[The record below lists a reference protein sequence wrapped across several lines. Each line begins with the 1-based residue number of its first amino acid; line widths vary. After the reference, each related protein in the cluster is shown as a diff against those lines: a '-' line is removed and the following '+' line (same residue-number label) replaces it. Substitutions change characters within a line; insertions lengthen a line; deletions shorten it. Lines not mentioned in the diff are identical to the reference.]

1 MFKISDLR
9 RREILHLKS
18 MASVCFSSRG
28 KGEGGSTLLFA
39 YYFFQKTEY
48 FGGQKILRIFL
59 GVITKLDYI

>member
-28 KGEGGSTLLFA
+28 KGEGGDTLIFA
-39 YYFFQKTEY
+39 YSFFFRKLN
-48 FGGQKILRIFL
+48 IL
-59 GVITKLDYI
+59 GV